1 MNPTTST
8 FPENCKK
15 ALGDLSKSPT
25 FAMSLGAKELFHTNF
40 LAYLLENQSKDKKL
54 QCIQSKLKNLLFD
67 HNGIGRVITWRE
79 KYSLDLVILPAPVID
94 KNEQEVDVLGL
105 DVINLISNDPFTIAV
120 VIEVKLKSIPTQQQ
134 LDEYDL
140 KLSSGITFELD
151 DTDQQTCDDINYK
164 FMRLCGDVKTPS
176 IKILSEK
183 NKKAKEIEFTGKIRR
198 ILLGPTDPEKTNW
211 DYISWKNVVNCLVIE
226 SNKREILQYKETEL
240 LQSLI
245 CDYRKSLE
253 SILEILRFTND
264 HVDKAITNCITTYQ
278 SYYDAITHKDFRDLR
293 IHDLVGKYANNVL
306 EGKVFINLQTIFG
319 TCEFNIS
326 NRTFTL
332 NSYTFFSNQQPGVT
346 FEWLCKEGKLEVSF
360 GVTIQGNDY
369 RHFISVNGK
378 NDVDR
383 NSVLD
388 KLEIILGND
397 DDNNDWFL
405 CHKNKS
411 LDLGKKELVN
421 KTTTFFVFTESKFRY
436 SKATVNSLKLS
447 KLSKA
452 VFISLNKAKIMV
464 TKRCSDLCPQ
474 LLEFF
479 KEPSS

>member
-1 MNPTTST
+1 MSPTTST
-8 FPENCKK
+8 FPKNCKK

-40 LAYLLENQSKDKKL
+40 LAYLLENQSEDKKL
-54 QCIQSKLKNLLFD
+54 QCIQSKLKNLLFG
-67 HNGIGRVITWRE
+67 HNRIGRVITWRE
-79 KYSLDLVILPAPVID
+79 KYSLDLVIMPALILEG
-94 KNEQEVDVLGL
+94 KKLRL
-105 DVINLISNDPFTIAV
+105 DGIGPESEEPPLTIAV

-134 LDEYDL
+134 LEEYDL
-140 KLSSGITFELD
+140 KLKSGITFELD
-151 DTDQQTCDDINYK
+151 DINQPTDDHK
-164 FMRLCGDVKTPS
+164 FMKLSVSGKKNSTA
-176 IKILSEK
+176 ILSVK
-183 NKKAKEIEFTGKIRR
+183 NQEGEINNFNGKIRR
-198 ILLGPTDPEKTNW
+198 ILLGPTAPKGMKWEHITWEEVLKCLAIKLNT
-211 DYISWKNVVNCLVIE
+211 IKNHQC
-226 SNKREILQYKETEL
+226 KETEL
-240 LQSLI
+240 LQRLI
-245 CDYRKSLE
+245 YDYRESLE
-253 SILEILRFTND
+253 NILKILKDTNN
-264 HVDKAITNCITTYQ
+264 HVANVIDNSDYKN
-278 SYYDAITHKDFRDLR
+278 YYDAITDKRFRDLR

-306 EGKVFINLQTIFG
+306 EGKVFNELKKSRIVD
-319 TCEFNIS
+319 EFNIS
-326 NRTFTL
+326 DRTFTL